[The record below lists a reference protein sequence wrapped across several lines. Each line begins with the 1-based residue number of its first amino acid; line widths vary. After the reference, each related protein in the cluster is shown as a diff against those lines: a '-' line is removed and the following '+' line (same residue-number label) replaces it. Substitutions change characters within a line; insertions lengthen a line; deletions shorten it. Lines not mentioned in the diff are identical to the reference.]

1 MDAPDEV
8 ELDVLAEDWKMG
20 ALIEYL
26 CDIMAVR

>member
-1 MDAPDEV
+1 MKDIDD
-8 ELDVLAEDWKMG
+8 LDVLTEDWKMG